1 MTSWLARKVT
11 REPAFFKRVPEVV
24 RDWVVY
30 AGRRQGVPAA
40 PLREA
45 VTAVKLY
52 REEMLDAVSDPEVW
66 GPAKTFAVAAQQAGV
81 DLTDRDE
88 VERFIERYNDGL
100 AA

>member
-11 REPAFFKRVPEVV
+11 REPGFFERVPEVL
-24 RDWVVY
+24 RNWVKY
-30 AGRRQGVPAA
+30 AARRQGVPAA

-45 VTAVKLY
+45 VAAVNQY
-52 REEMLDAVSDPEVW
+52 RKEMLDAVGDPEAW
-66 GPAKTFAVAAQQAGV
+66 GPAKMFAVAALDAGV

-88 VERFIERYNDGL
+88 VERFIQRYNDGL